1 MVPRYAYALL
11 FPPTTSAKLL
21 SLLLFIFYS
30 QTLLPL
36 LLIITCRCTPLRKW
50 NPSATY
56 VAIEVYTSAPDTS
69 APDLLGFFGRT
80 DLVGVVLS
88 SAPGTQRKAS
98 IDSLPFHLCPTN

>member
-36 LLIITCRCTPLRKW
+36 LLIRTCRCTPLRKW

-56 VAIEVYTSAPDTS
+56 VAIEVYTS